1 MLVKDQASLNVSKT
15 ERGHFFSCSST
26 AVMNVI
32 GCAIHASFETSV
44 FARDI
49 HPDCS
54 NFLLSAS
61 NDDGALGDKKPMQIV
76 YFSFYKIG
84 MLNSYFFER
93 RQLFLLLFVS
103 T

>member
-15 ERGHFFSCSST
+15 ERGHFFFLFVDCCHES
-26 AVMNVI
+26 I
-32 GCAIHASFETSV
+32 GCAMHASFETSV

-76 YFSFYKIG
+76 YFSFYKI
-84 MLNSYFFER
+84 
-93 RQLFLLLFVS
+93 QLLFS
-103 T
+103 FQ